1 VSGKDG
7 KVHRLSE
14 HERIGTA
21 YHEAGHVVV
30 GIIFGRVPQS
40 STILPDGKGR
50 LGETKFDETPDYMK
64 GGPNRWDDLGY
75 RHYVQGRVVGQ
86 LAGTAAHDLD
96 EPGRAHDTG
105 DTKDENDA
113 KELIEYQVPHELRSG
128 YLEQSKQMA
137 TDLLRRHWHAVE
149 VVAQALLDQSTLDR
163 AALLE
168 LCEPF
173 SLRANSESL
182 G

>member
-1 VSGKDG
+1 VLGKDG
-7 KVHRLSE
+7 VHRLSE
-14 HERIGTA
+14 YARKGTA

-40 STILPDGKGR
+40 STILPDGNGR
-50 LGETKFDETPDYMK
+50 LGETKFDETLDYMK
-64 GGPNRWDDLGY
+64 GGPNRWVEPGY
-75 RHYVQGRVVGQ
+75 RHYIEGRVVGQ
-86 LAGTAAHDLD
+86 LAGTAAHDLN

-113 KELIEYQVPHELRSG
+113 KELIEYQVSHELRNG
-128 YLEQSKQMA
+128 YLEKSKQTA
-137 TDLLRRHWHAVE
+137 TDLLKRHGHAVE
-149 VVAQALLDQSTLDR
+149 VVAQALLDQTTLDR
-163 AALLE
+163 SALLD

-173 SLRANSESL
+173 SLRANSENL